1 VVTDLPAGNQP
12 STDMEQRIVVPPAML
27 EPAQAIDAA
36 IGTEL
41 TESAMSVAIATQ
53 KPSIIV
59 TNRRTGPGFI
69 SRAFWFIFVGWWLTG
84 FAIGF
89 AWLCSITLVLLPITY
104 MIVNKIPTI
113 LTLRPRSMG
122 SDVTVEADGTVRITT
137 GGAIQRPFWQRA
149 LWFVFVGWWAC
160 GLAMT
165 VAYVLSLT
173 VILLPIGLMIFNRV
187 PAVMTLQ
194 RN

>member
-1 VVTDLPAGNQP
+1 MTDLPTGDPPA
-12 STDMEQRIVVPPAML
+12 TEMEQRIAVPPAML

-36 IGTEL
+36 VGSNLAQPAMNVATATL
-41 TESAMSVAIATQ
+41 TQ
-53 KPSIIV
+53 NIII

-69 SRAFWFIFVGWWLTG
+69 SRALWFIFVGWWLTG

-89 AWLCSITLVLLPITY
+89 AWLCSVTVILLPIAY

-113 LTLRPRSMG
+113 LTLRSRSVA
-122 SDVTVEADGTVRITT
+122 SDVTVQADGTVHITT
-137 GGAIQRPFWQRA
+137 GGARQLPFWQRA
-149 LWFVFVGWWAC
+149 LWFVFIGWWAC
-160 GLAMT
+160 GIAMA
-165 VAYVLSLT
+165 VAYLLSLT
-173 VILLPIGLMIFNRV
+173 VLLLPVGLMIFNRV

>member
-1 VVTDLPAGNQP
+1 
-12 STDMEQRIVVPPAML
+12 
-27 EPAQAIDAA
+27 
-36 IGTEL
+36 
-41 TESAMSVAIATQ
+41 
-53 KPSIIV
+53 
-59 TNRRTGPGFI
+59 
-69 SRAFWFIFVGWWLTG
+69 
-84 FAIGF
+84 
-89 AWLCSITLVLLPITY
+89 

-113 LTLRPRSMG
+113 LTLRPRSIG
-122 SDVTVEADGTVRITT
+122 SDVTVDADGTVRITT
-137 GGAIQRPFWQRA
+137 GGAIQRAFWQRA

-173 VILLPIGLMIFNRV
+173 VILLPVGLMIFNRV